1 MQGGWTA
8 LHKAADEGDEAA
20 AEAAIAADPSSL
32 EARTAGYRE
41 TPLHLAAGAGHANVL
56 LVLLN
61 ANADVNAQR
70 GGGFSA
76 LHLAQTEAGAFE
88 FASDARP
95 PIRPLTPSVHA
106 AATVARHLLDY
117 GASKEVAAKV
127 RLPQHRRC
135 PLLGAVRC

>member
-8 LHKAADEGDEAA
+8 LHRAADEGDERE
-20 AEAAIAADPSSL
+20 AEAAIAADPASI
-32 EARTAGYRE
+32 EALTAGYRE
-41 TPLHLAAGAGHANVL
+41 TPLHLAAGAGHASVL

-76 LHLAQTEAGAFE
+76 LHLAQTEAGTLTRVCQRCAFLR
-88 FASDARP
+88 AAVDAER
-95 PIRPLTPSVHA
+95 A
-106 AATVARHLLDY
+106 AVATVARHLLDY
-117 GASKEVAAKV
+117 GASKEVTAKV

-135 PLLGAVRC
+135 PLLEG

>member
-8 LHKAADEGDEAA
+8 LHRAADGGDEAD
-20 AEAAIAADPSSL
+20 AEAAIAADPSSI
-32 EARTAGYRE
+32 EALTAGYRE

-88 FASDARP
+88 SASDLVPDPAVDAER
-95 PIRPLTPSVHA
+95 A
-106 AATVARHLLDY
+106 AVATVARHLLDY
-117 GASKEVAAKV
+117 GASKAVTAKV

-135 PLLGAVRC
+135 PLLEG

>member
-1 MQGGWTA
+1 MQGGWSA

-76 LHLAQTEAGAFE
+76 LHLAQTEAGAS
-88 FASDARP
+88 ATMYILRAAVDAER
-95 PIRPLTPSVHA
+95 A
-106 AATVARHLLDY
+106 AVATVARHLLDY